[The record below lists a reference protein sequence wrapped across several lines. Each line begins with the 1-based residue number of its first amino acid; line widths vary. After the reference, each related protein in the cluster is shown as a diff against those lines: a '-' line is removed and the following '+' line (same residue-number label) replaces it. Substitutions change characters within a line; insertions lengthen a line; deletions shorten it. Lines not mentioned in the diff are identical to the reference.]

1 MKFGNVERFIRNL
14 QENLLWVRH
23 FKTIEELRLA
33 LLEFCRI
40 YNEKWIMHRHKHKTP
55 VQFRRDVMDNR
66 GMAA

>member
-33 LLEFCRI
+33 LLEFSRT
-40 YNEKWIMHRHKHKTP
+40 YNEKWIMQRHQNKT
-55 VQFRRDVMDNR
+55 QATFRMDNIDNR
-66 GMAA
+66 AMAA